1 VVKASWGTKRTCQS
15 CGARFYDL
23 NKGPIKCPK
32 CGREHDRED
41 FVKVRR
47 GRGAAAATAAAAAA
61 ATAAAAAEAKLAAKK
76 KTDEAALTGEEIP
89 DVEGDEELT
98 EADDLADD
106 AEDIEVEVEVED
118 DKGEGDR

>member
-1 VVKASWGTKRTCQS
+1 VVKASWGIKRTCQN
-15 CGARFYDL
+15 CAARFYDL
-23 NKGPIKCPK
+23 NKSPIKCPK

-47 GRGAAAATAAAAAA
+47 GRASAAATAATAAAAAA
-61 ATAAAAAEAKLAAKK
+61 AAKLALAKNK
-76 KTDEAALTGEEIP
+76 KVEDGAIDEDGADLEADDDALEDT
-89 DVEGDEELT
+89 
-98 EADDLADD
+98 DDLADE

>member
-1 VVKASWGTKRTCQS
+1 MVKASWGTKRTCQS

-47 GRGAAAATAAAAAA
+47 GRSAAATAATAAAAAA
-61 ATAAAAAEAKLAAKK
+61 AAKLAAKK
-76 KTDEAALTGEEIP
+76 KSDEAALAGDELP
-89 DVEGDEELT
+89 DVEGDEALE

-106 AEDIEVEVEVED
+106 AEDLEVEVEVED